1 MPWAIAAGAGLGYL
15 ATREQAG
22 AMEDATREQI
32 GLQREQFDYAR
43 DLYEAL
49 LRQQGPRT
57 ETSQRALRSLSM
69 MAGLGDPGTSPSI
82 MEQLEGPQATLSDL
96 RSQLSETDKFLT
108 TGGRIEKRKAP
119 VIPGR
124 RSTYAQTE
132 EVFVPEE
139 TKLNPEFQRL
149 EEEIAALESELGGGE
164 AAAGAEPFAG
174 PRDIT
179 EMPGYQFA
187 VDEGLEALSAS
198 GAARGMQLSGAQM
211 EDITE
216 FGQGTATKFRSQLLN
231 ELRSLAGFQPTQTV
245 GNLAKTGV
253 GEAQAVSPL
262 LGQMGAIGAAET
274 AGKYGNLGAL
284 LGQLDFGGG
293 GAQRAATNAY
303 IGSPAPGAS
312 FGPRT
317 F

>member
-69 MAGLGDPGTSPSI
+69 MAGLGDPGSSPSI
-82 MEQLEGPQATLSDL
+82 MEQLEGPRATLSDL
-96 RSQLSETDKFLT
+96 RSQLEETDKFLT
-108 TGGRIEKRKAP
+108 TGGRI
-119 VIPGR
+119 VTR
-124 RSTYAQTE
+124 RTGPAFQRE
-132 EVFVPEE
+132 EVFIPEE

-164 AAAGAEPFAG
+164 AAGGGADPFAG
-174 PRDIT
+174 PRDVT

-216 FGQGTATKFRSQLLN
+216 FGQGTATKFRGQLLN

-284 LGQLDFGGG
+284 LSQVDFGGQQPTGVDAIDPSVG
-293 GAQRAATNAY
+293 GFGDLTFT
-303 IGSPAPGAS
+303 PGRR
-312 FGPRT
+312 F
-317 F
+317 